1 MFKDCSLLNSIDL
14 YNFYCNKIK
23 ETNDMANMFEGCDKL
38 KIQNI
43 KHKYFKIRGQIIMDL
58 NK

>member
-1 MFKDCSLLNSIDL
+1 MEEMFK
-14 YNFYCNKIK
+14 
-23 ETNDMANMFEGCDKL
+23 GCDKL

-43 KHKYFKIRGQIIMDL
+43 KHNDFKIRGQILMDL